1 MQNHSTLLPELQ
13 AHYVIP
19 ALRLVSEEG
28 AQEQTGHIA
37 GHYLCM
43 QALPSAAEKRLNH

>member
-1 MQNHSTLLPELQ
+1 MQNLSTLLPELQ
-13 AHYVIP
+13 AHHMTP
-19 ALRLVSEEG
+19 ALRLVSVEG

-43 QALPSAAEKRLNH
+43 QALPSAAEKRFNH